1 MKLVRQTIGSPHDDS
16 NLNKLNHNFKELYD
30 GINKPVTAD
39 KIPDKTIL
47 PRHLANHA
55 VREEHLAG
63 NSVGTTKVIDG
74 SITSTKIAPG
84 AVTNSKI
91 PDGAITGSK
100 LNAGVVSNRNL
111 ATNAVQPDNIVNNAI
126 LERHLAGKIIT
137 QSKLSDDL
145 SVSIS
150 KTDIKIFGAIEYE
163 EINRSK
169 IRIKKP
175 IQSLGYLT
183 SGGTFK
189 WINDI
194 PDNVELNTNESII
207 FNVKDG
213 TSYVDTTQINSG
225 QIAKGRFGLDDEIV
239 LVSYLG
245 YGRVTSPAELF
256 ELNNDSNGVSLLKG
270 SNYITVHV
278 QQEGNDFVGYN
289 FLKTV
294 KTYAS
299 GDKTSNVDIWSFRKF
314 AEYKRTGRHTFTHIR
329 DLYEN
334 ATQDLMI
341 RESGVTDYM
350 GGAAHG
356 DEIKQSLK
364 MYLDDKELDEGT
376 TYTNMYGKEFKMILK
391 TFLYRDTNFTSGD
404 LQHLATT
411 YKTYTVNK
419 EGYKLDVEVEWHAE
433 VTLRECQIGA
443 LSLNKQDDEGNFIF
457 NEAVMGGMKEV
468 CDMTAT
474 KNEFNRVPNVDEVY
488 FKGDNLTLNWS
499 ALKLN
504 WLDGNSTVMNQ
515 TNTHMNKLY
524 PNYVPNGYITSVDEV
539 FKQTTKYKLNKILN

>member
-1 MKLVRQTIGSPHDDS
+1 MARTILGSIWDRG
-16 NLNKLNHNFKELYD
+16 NRNELNRMLGELYRD
-30 GINKPVTAD
+30 
-39 KIPDKTIL
+39 
-47 PRHLANHA
+47 ANA
-55 VREEHLAG
+55 
-63 NSVGTTKVIDG
+63 T
-74 SITSTKIAPG
+74 ITSDRIAPG

-175 IQSLGYLT
+175 IQSLGYLA

-225 QIAKGRFGLDDEIV
+225 QIATGRFGLDDEIV

-256 ELNNDSNGVSLLKG
+256 ELNNDSNGVSLIKG

-294 KTYAS
+294 KPYTS

-404 LQHLATT
+404 LQHLATA

-419 EGYKLDVEVEWHAE
+419 NGYTLDVEVEWHEE

-443 LSLNKQDDEGNFIF
+443 VSLNKQDDEGNFIF
-457 NEAVMGGMKEV
+457 NEAVMGGMKEE

-524 PNYVPNGYITSVDEV
+524 PNYVPNGYITSIGEI
-539 FKQTTKYKLNKILN
+539 FKQKTKYELKKILN

>member
-1 MKLVRQTIGSPHDDS
+1 MARKSIGINLDDS
-16 NLNKLNHNFKELYD
+16 DMNNANSNFIELYE

-47 PRHLANHA
+47 PQHLANHA

-63 NSVGTTKVIDG
+63 NSVGTTKVIAG

-100 LNAGVVSNRNL
+100 LNAGVVSNRNM
-111 ATNAVQPDNIVNNAI
+111 AKDAVQPDNIVNNAI
-126 LERHLAGKIIT
+126 LERHLAGNIIT
-137 QSKLSDDL
+137 QSKVSDDL
-145 SVSIS
+145 STSIS
-150 KTDIKIFGAIEYE
+150 KTDVKIFGAIEYE

-175 IQSLGYLT
+175 VQSLGYLA

-194 PDNVELNTNESII
+194 PDNVELNQNESII

-225 QIAKGRFGLDDEIV
+225 QIATGRFGLDDEIV

-256 ELNNDSNGVSLLKG
+256 ELNNDATGISLLKG

-364 MYLDDKELDEGT
+364 MYLDDKELSEGT

-404 LQHLATT
+404 LQHLATA

-419 EGYKLDVEVEWHAE
+419 NGYTLDVEVEWHEE

-443 LSLNKQDDEGNFIF
+443 VSLNKQDDEGNFIF

-468 CDMTAT
+468 CDMTIA
-474 KNEFNRVPNVDEVY
+474 KSEFNRVPNVDEVY
-488 FKGDNLTLNWS
+488 FKGDDLTLNWS

-539 FKQTTKYKLNKILN
+539 FKQKTKYKLNKILN

>member
-30 GINKPVTAD
+30 GVNKPVTAD

-47 PRHLANHA
+47 PRHLENHA

-270 SNYITVHV
+270 SNYITVYV

-443 LSLNKQDDEGNFIF
+443 VSLNKQDDEGNFIF